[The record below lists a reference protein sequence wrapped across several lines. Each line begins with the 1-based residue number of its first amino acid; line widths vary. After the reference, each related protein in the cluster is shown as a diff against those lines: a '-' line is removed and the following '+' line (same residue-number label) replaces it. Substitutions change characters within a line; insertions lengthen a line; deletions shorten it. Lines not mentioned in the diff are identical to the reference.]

1 VVIFL
6 SDSKY
11 NPLMKNQPLKTTI
24 FLVTAACFLSFF
36 VFGFTDNLK
45 GPTLPSMIHE
55 LNIDYGTSGN
65 IFFGEYFGFV
75 ITSLIAGILADR
87 FGLKVI
93 LILAGGLLAAGVA
106 GYSTFSNTMILT
118 MSLFSMGLGLG
129 AIELGANATI
139 VQIHPKK
146 TGLYLNLMAVLHGL
160 GSLIAPLFA
169 GWLLGLNVSWRAIYR
184 WDIPLIALFILL
196 FLFLQFPKS
205 QEQNNSI
212 DFKNIP
218 NFAFKGILP
227 WFYAAIAFY
236 VAAEIGVGSWL
247 VTFLQ
252 ETRGQSVLASNQN
265 LSLFFG
271 LLTLGRLI
279 GGFIVHRLGYLR
291 SILFASTASLICILL
306 GTFTTFSIFFPIT
319 GLFFSIIFPTFT
331 AAVSENLKENTNTI
345 LGVLFTFAGIGGL
358 LGPWVIAWTSD
369 LLGLKLGFTFIGIFT
384 MLLVAS
390 VLILLKGV
398 KNGKTA

>member
-1 VVIFL
+1 
-6 SDSKY
+6 
-11 NPLMKNQPLKTTI
+11 MKNQPIKTTI

-45 GPTLPSMIHE
+45 GPTLPSMIQDLH
-55 LNIDYGTSGN
+55 IDYGTSGN

-75 ITSLIAGILADR
+75 VTSLIAGILADR

-93 LILAGGLLAAGVA
+93 LILAGGLLATGVA
-106 GYSTFSNTMILT
+106 GYSTFSNTMLLT
-118 MSLFSMGLGLG
+118 ASLFSVGLGLG

-169 GWLLGLNVSWRAIYR
+169 GWLLGLNISWRIIYR
-184 WDIPLIALFILL
+184 WDILLIALFVLL

-247 VTFLQ
+247 VTYLQ
-252 ETRGQSVLASNQN
+252 DTRNQSILVSNQN

-291 SILFASTASLICILL
+291 SILFASIASLVCVLL
-306 GTFTTFSIFFPIT
+306 GTFTAFSIFFPIT

-358 LGPWVIAWTSD
+358 LGPWIIAWASD
-369 LLGLKLGFTFIGIFT
+369 LFGLKVGFAFIGIFT
-384 MLLVAS
+384 ALLIAS
-390 VLILLKGV
+390 VSILLKGA
-398 KNGKTA
+398 KNGKTT

>member
-1 VVIFL
+1 
-6 SDSKY
+6 
-11 NPLMKNQPLKTTI
+11 MKNQPLKTTV

-75 ITSLIAGILADR
+75 ITSLLAGILADR
-87 FGLKVI
+87 FGLRVI

-106 GYSTFSNTMILT
+106 GYSTFSNTMVLT
-118 MSLFSMGLGLG
+118 ISLFSVGLGLG

-139 VQIHPKK
+139 VQIHTEK
-146 TGLYLNLMAVLHGL
+146 TGLYLNLMAVLHGV

-169 GWLLGLNVSWRAIYR
+169 GWLLGLDVSWRAIYR
-184 WDIPLIALFILL
+184 WDILLIGLFVLL

-205 QEQNNSI
+205 QAQNNSI

-252 ETRGQSVLASNQN
+252 DTRSQSILASNQS

-271 LLTLGRLI
+271 LLTLGRLV

-291 SILFASTASLICILL
+291 SILFASIASLICVSL
-306 GTFTTFSIFFPIT
+306 GTFTTLSIFFPIT
-319 GLFFSIIFPTFT
+319 GFFFSIIFPTFT
-331 AAVSENLKENTNTI
+331 AAVSEDLKENTNTI

-358 LGPWVIAWTSD
+358 LGPWIIAWASD
-369 LLGLKLGFTFIGIFT
+369 LFGLKIGFAFIGVFT
-384 MLLVAS
+384 ALLVIS
-390 VLILLKGV
+390 VSILLKGV
-398 KNGKTA
+398 KNGKTT

>member
-1 VVIFL
+1 
-6 SDSKY
+6 
-11 NPLMKNQPLKTTI
+11 MKNQPIKTTI

-45 GPTLPSMIHE
+45 GPTLPSMIQDLH
-55 LNIDYGTSGN
+55 IDYGTSGN

-75 ITSLIAGILADR
+75 VTSLIAGILADR

-93 LILAGGLLAAGVA
+93 LILAGGLLATGVA
-106 GYSTFSNTMILT
+106 GYSTFSNTMLLT
-118 MSLFSMGLGLG
+118 ASLFSVGLGLG

-169 GWLLGLNVSWRAIYR
+169 GWLLGLNISWRIIYR
-184 WDIPLIALFILL
+184 WDILLIALFVLL

-247 VTFLQ
+247 VTYLQ
-252 ETRGQSVLASNQN
+252 DTRNQSILVSNQN

-291 SILFASTASLICILL
+291 SILFASIASLVCVLL
-306 GTFTTFSIFFPIT
+306 GTFTTFTIFFPIT

-358 LGPWVIAWTSD
+358 LGPWIIAWASD
-369 LLGLKLGFTFIGIFT
+369 LFGLKVGFAFIGIFT
-384 MLLVAS
+384 ALLIAS
-390 VLILLKGV
+390 VSILLKGA
-398 KNGKTA
+398 KNGKTT

>member
-1 VVIFL
+1 
-6 SDSKY
+6 
-11 NPLMKNQPLKTTI
+11 MKNQPLKTTI

-118 MSLFSMGLGLG
+118 ASLFSVGLGLG

-139 VQIHPKK
+139 VQIHTKK

-160 GSLIAPLFA
+160 ASLIAPLFA
-169 GWLLGLNVSWRAIYR
+169 GWLLGLNISWRTIYR
-184 WDIPLIALFILL
+184 WDIPLIALFVLL
-196 FLFLQFPKS
+196 LLFLQFPKS

-252 ETRGQSVLASNQN
+252 ETRGQSILASNQN

-271 LLTLGRLI
+271 LLTLGRLV

-291 SILFASTASLICILL
+291 SILFASIGSLTCILL
-306 GTFTTFSIFFPIT
+306 GTFTNFSVFFPIT
-319 GLFFSIIFPTFT
+319 GFFFSIIFPTFT

-358 LGPWVIAWTSD
+358 LGPWIIAWASD
-369 LLGLKLGFTFIGIFT
+369 LLGLKLGFSFIGIFT
-384 MLLVAS
+384 VLLVAS
-390 VLILLKGV
+390 VLMLLKGV
-398 KNGKTA
+398 KNGKTT

>member
-1 VVIFL
+1 
-6 SDSKY
+6 
-11 NPLMKNQPLKTTI
+11 MKNQPIKTTI

-45 GPTLPSMIHE
+45 GPTLPSMIQDLH
-55 LNIDYGTSGN
+55 IDYGTSGN

-75 ITSLIAGILADR
+75 VTSLIAGILADR

-93 LILAGGLLAAGVA
+93 LILAGGLLATGVA
-106 GYSTFSNTMILT
+106 GYSTFSNTMLLT
-118 MSLFSMGLGLG
+118 ASLFSVGLGLG

-169 GWLLGLNVSWRAIYR
+169 GWLLGLNISWRTIYR
-184 WDIPLIALFILL
+184 WDILLIALFVLL

-252 ETRGQSVLASNQN
+252 ETREQSILASNQN

-291 SILFASTASLICILL
+291 SILFASIASLICVLL
-306 GTFTTFSIFFPIT
+306 GTFTTFTIFFPIT

-358 LGPWVIAWTSD
+358 LGPWIIAWASD
-369 LLGLKLGFTFIGIFT
+369 LFGLKVGFAFIGIFT
-384 MLLVAS
+384 ALLIAS
-390 VLILLKGV
+390 VSILLKGA
-398 KNGKTA
+398 KNGKTT

>member
-1 VVIFL
+1 
-6 SDSKY
+6 
-11 NPLMKNQPLKTTI
+11 MKNQPLKTTV

-75 ITSLIAGILADR
+75 ITSLLAGILADR
-87 FGLKVI
+87 FGLRVI

-106 GYSTFSNTMILT
+106 GYSTFSNTMVLT
-118 MSLFSMGLGLG
+118 ISLFSVGLGLG

-139 VQIHPKK
+139 VQIHPEK
-146 TGLYLNLMAVLHGL
+146 TGLYLNLMAVLHGV

-169 GWLLGLNVSWRAIYR
+169 GWLLGLDVSWRAIYR
-184 WDIPLIALFILL
+184 WDILLIGLFVLL

-205 QEQNNSI
+205 QAKNNSI

-252 ETRGQSVLASNQN
+252 DTRSQSILASNQS

-271 LLTLGRLI
+271 LLTLGRLV

-291 SILFASTASLICILL
+291 SILFASIASLICVSL
-306 GTFTTFSIFFPIT
+306 GTLTTLSIFFPIT
-319 GLFFSIIFPTFT
+319 GFFFSIIFPTFT
-331 AAVSENLKENTNTI
+331 AAVSEDLKENTNTI

-358 LGPWVIAWTSD
+358 LGPWIIAWASD
-369 LLGLKLGFTFIGIFT
+369 LFGLKIGFAFIGVFT
-384 MLLVAS
+384 ALLVIS
-390 VLILLKGV
+390 VSILLKGV
-398 KNGKTA
+398 KNGKTT

>member
-1 VVIFL
+1 
-6 SDSKY
+6 
-11 NPLMKNQPLKTTI
+11 MKNQPIKTTI

-45 GPTLPSMIHE
+45 GPTLPSMIQDLH
-55 LNIDYGTSGN
+55 IDYGTSGN

-75 ITSLIAGILADR
+75 VTSLIAGILADR

-93 LILAGGLLAAGVA
+93 LILAGGLLATGVA
-106 GYSTFSNTMILT
+106 GYSTFSNTMLLT
-118 MSLFSMGLGLG
+118 VSLFSVGLGLG

-169 GWLLGLNVSWRAIYR
+169 GWLLGLNISWRIIYR
-184 WDIPLIALFILL
+184 WDILLIALFVLL

-247 VTFLQ
+247 VTYLQ
-252 ETRGQSVLASNQN
+252 DTRNQSILVSNQN

-291 SILFASTASLICILL
+291 SILFASIASLVCVLL
-306 GTFTTFSIFFPIT
+306 GTFTVFSIFFPIT

-358 LGPWVIAWTSD
+358 LGPWIIAWASD
-369 LLGLKLGFTFIGIFT
+369 LFGLKVGFAFIGIFT
-384 MLLVAS
+384 ALLIAS
-390 VLILLKGV
+390 VSILLKGA
-398 KNGKTA
+398 KNGKTT

>member
-1 VVIFL
+1 
-6 SDSKY
+6 
-11 NPLMKNQPLKTTI
+11 MKNQPIKTTI

-45 GPTLPSMIHE
+45 GPTLPSMIQDLH
-55 LNIDYGTSGN
+55 IDYGTSGN

-75 ITSLIAGILADR
+75 VTSLIAGILADR

-93 LILAGGLLAAGVA
+93 LILAGGLLATGVA
-106 GYSTFSNTMILT
+106 GYSTFSNTMLLT
-118 MSLFSMGLGLG
+118 VSLFSVGLGLG

-169 GWLLGLNVSWRAIYR
+169 GWLLGLNISWRTIYR
-184 WDIPLIALFILL
+184 WDILLIALFVLL

-252 ETRGQSVLASNQN
+252 ETREQSILTSNQN

-291 SILFASTASLICILL
+291 SILFASIASLVCVLL
-306 GTFTTFSIFFPIT
+306 GTFTTFTIFFPIT

-345 LGVLFTFAGIGGL
+345 LGMLFTFAGIGGL
-358 LGPWVIAWTSD
+358 LGPWIIAWASD
-369 LLGLKLGFTFIGIFT
+369 LFGLKVGFAFIGIFT
-384 MLLVAS
+384 ALLIAS
-390 VLILLKGV
+390 VSILLKGA
-398 KNGKTA
+398 KNGKTT

>member
-1 VVIFL
+1 
-6 SDSKY
+6 
-11 NPLMKNQPLKTTI
+11 MKNQPLKTTI

-118 MSLFSMGLGLG
+118 ASLFSVGLGLG

-139 VQIHPKK
+139 VQIHTKK

-160 GSLIAPLFA
+160 ASLIAPLFA
-169 GWLLGLNVSWRAIYR
+169 GWLLGLNISWRTIYR
-184 WDIPLIALFILL
+184 WDIPLIALFVLL
-196 FLFLQFPKS
+196 LLFLQFPKA

-252 ETRGQSVLASNQN
+252 ETRGQSILASNQN

-271 LLTLGRLI
+271 LLTLGRLV

-291 SILFASTASLICILL
+291 SILFASIGSLACILL
-306 GTFTTFSIFFPIT
+306 GTFTNFSVFFPIT
-319 GLFFSIIFPTFT
+319 GFFFSIIFPTFT

-358 LGPWVIAWTSD
+358 LGPWIIAWASD
-369 LLGLKLGFTFIGIFT
+369 LLGLKLGFAFIGIFT
-384 MLLVAS
+384 VLLVAS
-390 VLILLKGV
+390 VLMLLKGV
-398 KNGKTA
+398 KNGKAT

>member
-1 VVIFL
+1 
-6 SDSKY
+6 
-11 NPLMKNQPLKTTI
+11 MKNQPLKTTV

-75 ITSLIAGILADR
+75 ITSLLAGILADR
-87 FGLKVI
+87 FGLRVI

-106 GYSTFSNTMILT
+106 GYSTFSNTMVLT
-118 MSLFSMGLGLG
+118 ISLFSVGLGLG

-139 VQIHPKK
+139 VQIHPEK
-146 TGLYLNLMAVLHGL
+146 TGLYLNLMAVLHGV

-169 GWLLGLNVSWRAIYR
+169 GWLLGLDVSWRAIYR
-184 WDIPLIALFILL
+184 WDILLIGLFVLL

-205 QEQNNSI
+205 QAQNNSI

-252 ETRGQSVLASNQN
+252 DTRSQSILASNQS

-271 LLTLGRLI
+271 LLTLGRLV

-291 SILFASTASLICILL
+291 SILFASISSLICVSL
-306 GTFTTFSIFFPIT
+306 GTFTTLSIFFPIT
-319 GLFFSIIFPTFT
+319 GFFFSIIFPTFT
-331 AAVSENLKENTNTI
+331 AAVSEDLKENTNTI

-358 LGPWVIAWTSD
+358 LGPWIIAWASD
-369 LLGLKLGFTFIGIFT
+369 LFGLKIGFAFIGVFT
-384 MLLVAS
+384 ALLVIS
-390 VLILLKGV
+390 VSILLKGV
-398 KNGKTA
+398 KNGKTT

>member
-1 VVIFL
+1 
-6 SDSKY
+6 
-11 NPLMKNQPLKTTI
+11 MKNQPLKTTV

-75 ITSLIAGILADR
+75 ITSLLAGILADR
-87 FGLKVI
+87 FGLRVI

-106 GYSTFSNTMILT
+106 GYSTFSNTMVLT
-118 MSLFSMGLGLG
+118 ISLFSVGLGLG

-139 VQIHPKK
+139 VQIHPEK
-146 TGLYLNLMAVLHGL
+146 TGLYLNLMAVLHGV

-169 GWLLGLNVSWRAIYR
+169 GWLLGLDVSWRAIYR
-184 WDIPLIALFILL
+184 WDILLIGLFVLL

-205 QEQNNSI
+205 QAQNNSI

-252 ETRGQSVLASNQN
+252 DTRSQSILASNQS

-271 LLTLGRLI
+271 LLTLGRLV

-291 SILFASTASLICILL
+291 SILFASIASLICVSL
-306 GTFTTFSIFFPIT
+306 GTFTTLSIFFPIT
-319 GLFFSIIFPTFT
+319 GFFFSIIFPTFT
-331 AAVSENLKENTNTI
+331 AAVSEDLKENTNTI

-358 LGPWVIAWTSD
+358 LGPWIIAWASD
-369 LLGLKLGFTFIGIFT
+369 LFGLKIGFAFIGVFT
-384 MLLVAS
+384 ALLVIS
-390 VLILLKGV
+390 VSILLKGV
-398 KNGKTA
+398 KNGKTT

>member
-1 VVIFL
+1 
-6 SDSKY
+6 
-11 NPLMKNQPLKTTI
+11 MKNQPLKTTV

-75 ITSLIAGILADR
+75 ITSLLAGILADR
-87 FGLKVI
+87 FGLRVI

-106 GYSTFSNTMILT
+106 GYSTFSNTMVLT
-118 MSLFSMGLGLG
+118 ISLFSVGLGLG

-139 VQIHPKK
+139 VQIHPEK
-146 TGLYLNLMAVLHGL
+146 TGLYLNLMAVLHGV

-169 GWLLGLNVSWRAIYR
+169 GWLLGLDVSWRAIYR
-184 WDIPLIALFILL
+184 WDILLIGLFVLL

-205 QEQNNSI
+205 QAQNNSI
-212 DFKNIP
+212 DFKHIP

-252 ETRGQSVLASNQN
+252 DTRSQSILASNQS

-271 LLTLGRLI
+271 LLTLGRLV

-291 SILFASTASLICILL
+291 SILFASIASLICVSL
-306 GTFTTFSIFFPIT
+306 GTFTTLSIFFPIT
-319 GLFFSIIFPTFT
+319 GFFFSIIFPTFT
-331 AAVSENLKENTNTI
+331 AAVSEDLKENTNTI

-358 LGPWVIAWTSD
+358 LGPWIIAWASD
-369 LLGLKLGFTFIGIFT
+369 LFGLKIGFAFIGVFT
-384 MLLVAS
+384 ALLVIS
-390 VLILLKGV
+390 VSILLKGV
-398 KNGKTA
+398 KNGKTT

>member
-1 VVIFL
+1 
-6 SDSKY
+6 
-11 NPLMKNQPLKTTI
+11 MKNQPIKTTI

-45 GPTLPSMIHE
+45 GPTLPSMIQDLH
-55 LNIDYGTSGN
+55 IDYGTSGN

-75 ITSLIAGILADR
+75 VTSLIAGILADR

-93 LILAGGLLAAGVA
+93 LILAGGLLATGVA
-106 GYSTFSNTMILT
+106 GYSTFSNTMLLT
-118 MSLFSMGLGLG
+118 VSLFSVGLGLG

-169 GWLLGLNVSWRAIYR
+169 GWLLGLNISWRIIYR
-184 WDIPLIALFILL
+184 WDILLIALFVLL

-252 ETRGQSVLASNQN
+252 ETREQSILASNQN
-265 LSLFFG
+265 LSLFVG

-291 SILFASTASLICILL
+291 SILFASIASLICVLL
-306 GTFTTFSIFFPIT
+306 GTFTTFTIFFPIT

-358 LGPWVIAWTSD
+358 LGPWIIAWASD
-369 LLGLKLGFTFIGIFT
+369 LFGLKVGFAFIGIFT
-384 MLLVAS
+384 ALLIAS
-390 VLILLKGV
+390 VSILLKGA
-398 KNGKTA
+398 KNGKTT

>member
-1 VVIFL
+1 
-6 SDSKY
+6 
-11 NPLMKNQPLKTTI
+11 MKNQPLKTTV

-75 ITSLIAGILADR
+75 ITSLLAGILADR
-87 FGLKVI
+87 FGLRLI

-106 GYSTFSNTMILT
+106 GYSTFSNTMVLT
-118 MSLFSMGLGLG
+118 ISLFSVGLGLG

-139 VQIHPKK
+139 VQIHPEK
-146 TGLYLNLMAVLHGL
+146 TGLYLNLMAVLHGV

-169 GWLLGLNVSWRAIYR
+169 GWLLGLDVSWRAIYR
-184 WDIPLIALFILL
+184 WDILLIGLFVLL

-205 QEQNNSI
+205 QAQNNSI

-252 ETRGQSVLASNQN
+252 DTRSQSILASNQS

-271 LLTLGRLI
+271 LLTLGRLV

-291 SILFASTASLICILL
+291 SILFASIASLICVSL
-306 GTFTTFSIFFPIT
+306 GTFTTLSIFFPIT
-319 GLFFSIIFPTFT
+319 GFFFSIIFPTFT
-331 AAVSENLKENTNTI
+331 AAVSEDLKENTNTI

-358 LGPWVIAWTSD
+358 LGPWIIAWASD
-369 LLGLKLGFTFIGIFT
+369 LFGLKIGFAFIGVFT
-384 MLLVAS
+384 ALLVIS
-390 VLILLKGV
+390 VSILLKGV
-398 KNGKTA
+398 KNGKTT

>member
-1 VVIFL
+1 
-6 SDSKY
+6 
-11 NPLMKNQPLKTTI
+11 MKNQPLKTTV

-75 ITSLIAGILADR
+75 VTSLLAGILADR
-87 FGLKVI
+87 FGLRII

-106 GYSTFSNTMILT
+106 GYSTFSNTMVLT
-118 MSLFSMGLGLG
+118 ISLFSVGLGLG

-139 VQIHPKK
+139 VQIHPEK
-146 TGLYLNLMAVLHGL
+146 TGLYLNLMAVLHGV

-169 GWLLGLNVSWRAIYR
+169 GWLLGLDVSWRAIYR
-184 WDIPLIALFILL
+184 WDILLIGLFVLL

-205 QEQNNSI
+205 QAKNNSI

-252 ETRGQSVLASNQN
+252 DTRSQSILASNQS

-271 LLTLGRLI
+271 LLTLGRLV

-291 SILFASTASLICILL
+291 SILFASIASLICVSL
-306 GTFTTFSIFFPIT
+306 GTFTTLSIFFPIT
-319 GLFFSIIFPTFT
+319 GFFFSIIFPTFT
-331 AAVSENLKENTNTI
+331 AAVSEDLKENTNTI

-358 LGPWVIAWTSD
+358 LGPWIIAWASD
-369 LLGLKLGFTFIGIFT
+369 LFGLKIGFAFIGVFT
-384 MLLVAS
+384 ALLVIS
-390 VLILLKGV
+390 VSILLKGV
-398 KNGKTA
+398 KNGKTT